1 MVGLNHFLILS
12 SILFCLGLF
21 GVITRKNAI
30 TVLMGLEMILN
41 AASLNFVAISR
52 FSNMA
57 ADGQVISLFIIVLAA
72 SEAAIALAIVLNLY
86 KNYANVNVDEINSL
100 KE

>member
-1 MVGLNHFLILS
+1 MVGLNHFLILT
-12 SILFCLGLF
+12 SILFSLGLF

-52 FSNMA
+52 FKEMDA
-57 ADGQVISLFIIVLAA
+57 HGQVISLFIIVLAA

-86 KNYANVNVDEINSL
+86 KNFFNVNVDEINSL

>member
-12 SILFCLGLF
+12 SILFCLGIF
-21 GVITRKNAI
+21 GVLTRKNAI

-52 FSNMA
+52 FTDMA
-57 ADGQVISLFIIVLAA
+57 AHGQVISLFIIVLAA

-86 KNYANVNVDEINSL
+86 KNYSNVNVDEINTL
-100 KE
+100 KD

>member
-1 MVGLNHFLILS
+1 MVGLNHFLILTS
-12 SILFCLGLF
+12 VLFSLGLF
-21 GVITRKNAI
+21 GVVTRKNAI
-30 TVLMGLEMILN
+30 TVLMGLELILN

-52 FSNMA
+52 FTDVA
-57 ADGQVISLFIIVLAA
+57 ANGQVISLFIIVLAA

-86 KNYANVNVDEINSL
+86 KNFNNVNVDEINSL

>member
-1 MVGLNHFLILS
+1 MVGLNHFLVLS
-12 SILFCLGLF
+12 AVLFCLGLF

-52 FSNMA
+52 YVTNA

-86 KNYANVNVDEINSL
+86 KNFYNVNIDEINTL

>member
-1 MVGLNHFLILS
+1 MVGLNHFLVLS
-12 SILFCLGLF
+12 AVLFCLGLF
-21 GVITRKNAI
+21 GVVTRKNAI

-52 FSNMA
+52 YMA
-57 ADGQVISLFIIVLAA
+57 DAANGQVISLFIIVLAA

-86 KNYANVNVDEINSL
+86 KNFYNVNIDEINTL

>member
-1 MVGLNHFLILS
+1 MVGLNHFLVLS
-12 SILFCLGLF
+12 SVLFCLGLF
-21 GVITRKNAI
+21 GVVTRKNAI

-52 FSNMA
+52 YVAHA

-86 KNYANVNVDEINSL
+86 KNFYNVNIDEINTL